1 MFWYPIAFY
10 CFFRSAFLCTLI
22 YKFIKR
28 VQHINTSKW
37 NLLELLSCYCNFRQL
52 IIILFVLEYMTTL
65 SLDIQLQITPNNTPA
80 ITKVAYSWNLIS
92 LIFSSYRYQGNCL
105 QYKKTISHH
114 STVQQN
120 IPLQILIIQKL
131 HRNMTHCERT
141 LGSVDIWLL
150 CSSIH
155 SCASRGKIL

>member
-1 MFWYPIAFY
+1 MFNKILIVVIWGSNFKGFLIYPIAFY

-28 VQHINTSKW
+28 VQYINTSKR

-52 IIILFVLEYMTTL
+52 IIISILEYMTTL

-92 LIFSSYRYQGNCL
+92 LIFSCIDIKVTVYNKKKPSVIIVLFNRIYYSRY
-105 QYKKTISHH
+105 
-114 STVQQN
+114 
-120 IPLQILIIQKL
+120 
-131 HRNMTHCERT
+131 
-141 LGSVDIWLL
+141 
-150 CSSIH
+150 
-155 SCASRGKIL
+155 

>member
-10 CFFRSAFLCTLI
+10 CFFLSAFLCTLI

-52 IIILFVLEYMTTL
+52 IIIFVLEYMTTL
-65 SLDIQLQITPNNTPA
+65 SLDIQLQITPNNTPT
-80 ITKVAYSWNLIS
+80 ITKVAHSWNLIS
-92 LIFSSYRYQGNCL
+92 LIFSCIGIKVTVYN
-105 QYKKTISHH
+105 KKKKPISHH

-141 LGSVDIWLL
+141 VGSVDIWLL
-150 CSSIH
+150 GSSIH

>member
-28 VQHINTSKW
+28 VQYINTSKR

-52 IIILFVLEYMTTL
+52 IIISILEYMTTL
-65 SLDIQLQITPNNTPA
+65 SLDIQLQITPNNTPT

-120 IPLQILIIQKL
+120 IPFQILIIQKL